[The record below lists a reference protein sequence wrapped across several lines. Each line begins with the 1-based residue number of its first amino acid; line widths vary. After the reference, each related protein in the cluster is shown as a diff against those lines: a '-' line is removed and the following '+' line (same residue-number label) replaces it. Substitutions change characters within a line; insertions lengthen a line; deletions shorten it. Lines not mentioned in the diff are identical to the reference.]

1 MRLLYLKFILCAFYT
16 MALMFLASPSNAQSL
31 NDVDVTIDREVAL
44 SPLHDSG
51 YPPGATLEDPLVT
64 ERFGTV
70 TLTEDGRSIV
80 LRPSEVLL
88 SSSGSNSIPIS
99 VRVNSGTGETVQ
111 ESFSVNFVQEAS
123 LSEEQL
129 GTISSQLLLLLTIS
143 IFLEAALSVLF
154 NWRVFQSR
162 FEGRGVRTPVAVG
175 VAVLI
180 VFAFDV
186 DVMREVFGAFD
197 LYDAEDR
204 VGFTT
209 KILTAFIVAGG
220 SSLVFRLFE
229 LFGLRAPGQRSAEMR
244 ELTERANVKVKIA
257 RGTVPLE
264 AEVLVYVDSEVRGSI
279 AGGSN
284 ISHNDLQRG
293 FLIEPG
299 VRTIK
304 IAAVKP
310 SGGEGGV
317 SQVVEDEHIFTFA
330 PRAKAT
336 LELAFV

>member
-1 MRLLYLKFILCAFYT
+1 MIVMLSVSSL
-16 MALMFLASPSNAQSL
+16 NAQSL
-31 NDVDVTIDREVAL
+31 NDVEATIDRDVAL
-44 SPLHDSG
+44 SPLQDSG
-51 YPPGATLEDPLVT
+51 YPPGATLEAPLVT
-64 ERFGTV
+64 DRFGTV

-80 LRPSEVLL
+80 FRPSEILL
-88 SSSGSNSIPIS
+88 SSTESSSIPIS
-99 VRVNSGTGETVQ
+99 VRVNSGTGDTIQ
-111 ESFSVNFVQEAS
+111 ESFSIHFVQEAS
-123 LSEEQL
+123 FTEKQL
-129 GTISSQLLLLLTIS
+129 GTITSQLLLLLTIS

-162 FEGRGVRTPVAVG
+162 FEGRGVRTPVAV
-175 VAVLI
+175 VVSALI

-204 VGFTT
+204 AGFTT
-209 KILTAFIVAGG
+209 KIVTAFIVAGG
-220 SSLVFRLFE
+220 SSLIFRLFE
-229 LFGLRAPGQRSAEMR
+229 LFGLRAPGQRSDEMR
-244 ELTERANVKVKIA
+244 KLTERANVKVKVA
-257 RGTVPLE
+257 RGTVPQE
-264 AEVLVYVDSEVRGSI
+264 AEVLVYVDNEVRGSI

-284 ISHNDLQRG
+284 ISHRDFQRG

-299 VRTIK
+299 VRTVK

-310 SGGEGGV
+310 SAVEGGV
-317 SQVVEDEHIFTFA
+317 SQIVEDEHVVTFA